1 VVFQDDLPLTTE
13 AQTLEELVARV
24 LEIFLEIAAENG
36 FIGLGDEI
44 EVHAIVER
52 MQSVPVVTLDTIA

>member
-1 VVFQDDLPLTTE
+1 LTTE